1 MKIFSVIII
10 NGDEFLQRLSILC
23 TIILSVDPAHI
34 MAENGD
40 TMAAMRSHARLLII
54 NALKVRTNK

>member
-23 TIILSVDPAHI
+23 TIILSVDPERI
-34 MAENGD
+34 MAENG
-40 TMAAMRSHARLLII
+40 
-54 NALKVRTNK
+54 NAKIG